1 MPQGSPSSTTVRT
14 SPRVA
19 YRTVAEGGGV
29 LLHLDTGAYHSINET
44 GHLIW
49 EAIGEGATVAELAG
63 VVADRF
69 GLPHQAALEDVASFI
84 EGLAERALVELG

>member
-1 MPQGSPSSTTVRT
+1 
-14 SPRVA
+14 
-19 YRTVAEGGGV
+19 VAEGGGV

-49 EAIGEGATVAELAG
+49 ESIGEGATIAELAG

-69 GLPHQAALEDVASFI
+69 GLPGEVALEDVASFI